1 MVLTPLSPASS
12 RETEE
17 KGGDIKGF
25 GILSGGLQGRV
36 LEKSRVEG
44 RRRKGQHWRW
54 VFSMCL
60 PPLLHPNDN
69 NSNIFLQWFIENLLH
84 AQQWPRHWKFPND
97 QHRHHSCPHGIC
109 HLGGKIEIQASSHIG
124 WYAFANMMSAVKGS
138 CKEQNTGDPSGP
150 KGDFPEK
157 R

>member
-44 RRRKGQHWRW
+44 RRRKGQH
-54 VFSMCL
+54 
-60 PPLLHPNDN
+60 
-69 NSNIFLQWFIENLLH
+69 
-84 AQQWPRHWKFPND
+84 
-97 QHRHHSCPHGIC
+97 
-109 HLGGKIEIQASSHIG
+109 
-124 WYAFANMMSAVKGS
+124 
-138 CKEQNTGDPSGP
+138 
-150 KGDFPEK
+150 
-157 R
+157 